1 MRILGGSLKGRVLA
15 VPASARPSEGRL
27 REALFSIWTEELPGA
42 EVADLFAGSGAV
54 GIEAV
59 GRGAL
64 GALLVEQDRRAR
76 DTLLDNL
83 RRVGLGPPRVRL
95 MARPVEPAL
104 AELAQREERFEL
116 VFADPPYAWSPTT
129 EFLAAVS
136 RILVPGGS
144 FALEHSARTLAP
156 PEGGALLRID
166 TRRYGESALSLYRR
180 A

>member
-1 MRILGGSLKGRVLA
+1 
-15 VPASARPSEGRL
+15 L
-27 REALFSIWTEELPGA
+27 REALFSIWTDELPGA
-42 EVADLFAGSGAV
+42 EVVDLFAGSGAV

-76 DTLLDNL
+76 ETLLDNL
-83 RRVGLGPPRVRL
+83 RKVGLGPPRVRV

-104 AELAQREERFEL
+104 AELALQQERFDL
-116 VFADPPYAWSPTT
+116 AFADPPYAWTPTA
-129 EFLAAVS
+129 EFVAAVS
-136 RILVPGGS
+136 AILLPGGCL
-144 FALEHSARTLAP
+144 ALEHSARTIAP
-156 PEGGALLRID
+156 AEGGALLRVE

>member
-1 MRILGGSLKGRVLA
+1 M
-15 VPASARPSEGRL
+15 

-76 DTLLDNL
+76 ETLLENL
-83 RRVGLGPPRVRL
+83 RKVGLGPPRVRV

-104 AELAQREERFEL
+104 AELARQQERFDL
-116 VFADPPYAWSPTT
+116 VFADPPYAWTPTA
-129 EFLAAVS
+129 EFVAAVS
-136 RILVPGGS
+136 AILLPAGCL
-144 FALEHSARTLAP
+144 ALEHAARTIAP
-156 PEGGALLRID
+156 AEGGALLRVE
-166 TRRYGESALSLYRR
+166 TRRYGEGALSLYRR